1 MPGDI
6 KVVITIRWV
15 LIVNVWSVGEVRSTM
30 SR

>member
-1 MPGDI
+1 MSGDI
-6 KVVITIRWV
+6 KVVIIRWV